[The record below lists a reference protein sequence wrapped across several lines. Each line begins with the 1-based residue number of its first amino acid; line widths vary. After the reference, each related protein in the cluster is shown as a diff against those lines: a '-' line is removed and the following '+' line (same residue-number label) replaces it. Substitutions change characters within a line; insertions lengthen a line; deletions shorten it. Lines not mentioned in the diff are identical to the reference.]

1 MRRVTLDGGVEKREL
16 VIPAQR
22 LPEDSES
29 IDFIGNAQL
38 LLTAPFFPRREL
50 NDQSP
55 VYRVPAGGVLDP
67 QGRIVRAD
75 RPMDH
80 FLRGSLT
87 YGNPSLDLLTH
98 FTGVERFHAELG
110 QIAQD
115 VVGLPMRLEVTGML
129 FPDGFGSVALRME
142 VADGWSSTHRERLIR
157 GFGPEGR
164 DSVAE
169 QLRGVLLPALSDVA
183 NCCRPHGPSETLLP
197 YFNLTYVAQ
206 TSHKRPGRATLPD
219 DLRQLIY
226 PRSPAPITSDSTWL
240 EEFFYAGYAF
250 LLLAG
255 AEPGQ
260 TLDQLEHLLLHLDVL
275 YARMDQSAAAAD
287 RLIRSSSRDLDV
299 EELVSLESRL
309 RADYQALVRP
319 TFSYNYHVLKLRD
332 AILYAWETDK
342 ARERADTLM
351 DMARQAVQRKLDQ
364 DQARRVSRVNI
375 VVTILAILSFVASVE
390 AAVNLWTRWF

>member
-1 MRRVTLDGGVEKREL
+1 MGGGIEKREL

-22 LPEDSES
+22 RAEDPENV
-29 IDFIGNAQL
+29 DFIGNAQL
-38 LLTAPFFPRREL
+38 LLTAPFFPNLEL
-50 NDQSP
+50 VDHSQ
-55 VYRVPAGGVLDP
+55 VYKVPADGVLDP

-75 RPMDH
+75 RPTDP

-87 YGNPSLDLLTH
+87 YGNPSLDVLTH
-98 FTGVERFHAELG
+98 FEGGERFHAELA

-115 VVGLPMRLEVTGML
+115 AVGLPMRLEVTGIL

-142 VADGWSSTHRERLIR
+142 VADGWGSAQRERLIR
-157 GFGPEGR
+157 GFGPQGR

-169 QLRGVLLPALSDVA
+169 QLRGVLLPALSEVVIR
-183 NCCRPHGPSETLLP
+183 CRPHAPSGTLLP

-206 TSHKRPGRATLPD
+206 TSHPRPGRGALPD

-250 LLLAG
+250 LLLAS

-260 TLDQLEHLLLHLDVL
+260 TLDQLEHLLLHLDVQ

-287 RLIRSSSRDLDV
+287 RLIRSSTLDLDV
-299 EELVSLESRL
+299 EELVRLERRL

-319 TFSYNYHVLKLRD
+319 TFSYNFHVLKLRD
-332 AILYAWETDK
+332 AILHAWETDK
-342 ARERADTLM
+342 TRERADTLM
-351 DMARQAVQRKLDQ
+351 DMARQAVQRNLDQ
-364 DQARRVSRVNI
+364 EQARRVARVNI
-375 VVTILAILSFVASVE
+375 VVTILAILSFIGSLE
-390 AAVNLWTRWF
+390 AAVNLWMKWF